1 MSPDSLKSKTQ
12 LVLIALVIIFISYRD
27 SSSSDLAQI
36 CTFAYGCNFE
46 EHRQYGVCLDGM
58 CGRRAQFED
67 LILLSNKED
76 AFKGTS
82 PDKVLSFYCIKSSQI
97 SI

>member
-1 MSPDSLKSKTQ
+1 
-12 LVLIALVIIFISYRD
+12 
-27 SSSSDLAQI
+27 
-36 CTFAYGCNFE
+36 
-46 EHRQYGVCLDGM
+46 M